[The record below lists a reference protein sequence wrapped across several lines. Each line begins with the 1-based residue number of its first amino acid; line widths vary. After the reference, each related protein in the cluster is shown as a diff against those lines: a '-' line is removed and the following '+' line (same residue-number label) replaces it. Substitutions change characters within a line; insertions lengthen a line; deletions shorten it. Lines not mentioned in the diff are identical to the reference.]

1 MEDWIQTL
9 VTTHGKAIYN
19 FCFYLTGTKDAADDL
34 YQDTFLTAVEKES
47 TLLSFFSNDNNNT
60 EEENQI
66 QLKNYLLGIAI
77 RLFKYK
83 KRKQQWRNNIAP
95 MDETED
101 AILNV
106 KANGLSPEEQ
116 YLRMERCRKVRQ
128 LVEQLPDKLRLAVIL
143 YYIEEKSTEE
153 IATYLNISASSVRSR
168 LHRARKH
175 LQKELEGIDHEI

>member
-9 VTTHGKAIYN
+9 VMTHGKAIYN
-19 FCFYLTGTKDAADDL
+19 FCFYLTGSRDAADDL
-34 YQDTFLTAVEKES
+34 YQDTFLTAIEKES
-47 TLLSFFSNDNNNT
+47 TLLSFFSNETNNT
-60 EEENQI
+60 KEENQK

-83 KRKQQWRNNIAP
+83 KRKQQWRNHIIP

-101 AILNV
+101 ALLNV

-116 YLRMERCRKVRQ
+116 YLRTERCHKIRQ
-128 LVEQLPDKLRLAVIL
+128 LIWQLPDKLRLAVIL

-168 LHRARKH
+168 LHRARKY
-175 LQKELEGIDHEI
+175 LKKELEEMNHEI